1 MAGNLIFFG
10 IAVEASSSEHSAMT
24 EKSVVLTFFR
34 DIPMSHPDLSVLALY
49 NPACGDNIAKEFFK
63 THVLPRL
70 ERSGIIPS
78 AIVATEG
85 VGHAGTVVVD
95 FLKQHQGEVA
105 IVLCSGDG
113 TLHEIINALAFSYTN
128 TTQRAIPFV
137 LVPCGTANALY
148 SSLFVSTSEQDPI
161 TSRLSS
167 LEAFIARSKP
177 KSLAL
182 ACTSLVGGTL
192 QQNPRTVISVVVTS
206 TALHASIL
214 KDSEL
219 LRKDMPGIER
229 FKVAAQQNITRWYR
243 SRVRLLPISSTGIVQ
258 VYDADTDDFVPHQ
271 GSLDM
276 SASFGYFL
284 STVNVDRLEPAFRI
298 TPLMSR
304 IPPQDI
310 SLDVVIVR
318 PERDPAFTSD
328 TPTSREAFARKTGAV
343 FAGAYQDGDHIRFR
357 YRQDGDM
364 GEYDS
369 GPAVVEYF
377 RCGGWE
383 WVPVGSFAL
392 VDLHDQAY
400 IVLGRGR

>member
-1 MAGNLIFFG
+1 M
-10 IAVEASSSEHSAMT
+10 VSHS
-24 EKSVVLTFFR
+24 
-34 DIPMSHPDLSVLALY
+34 DLSILVLY
-49 NPACGDNIAKEFFK
+49 NPACGDNTAREFFE

-78 AIVATEG
+78 AVVATEG
-85 VGHAGTVVVD
+85 VGHAGTVVID
-95 FLKQHQGEVA
+95 FLKQHEGDVA
-105 IVLCSGDG
+105 IVLGSGDG

-148 SSLFVSTSEQDPI
+148 SSLFTPSSEQDPI
-161 TSRLSS
+161 ASRLSS

-192 QQNPRTVISVVVTS
+192 QQNSRTVISVVVTS

-219 LRKDMPGIER
+219 LRKDIPGIER

-243 SRVRLLPISSTGIVQ
+243 SRVRLLPILSTGIVQ
-258 VYDADTDDFVPHQ
+258 VYDADADDFVPYQ

-276 SASFGYFL
+276 SASFWYFL

-304 IPPQDI
+304 IPSQDV
-310 SLDVVIVR
+310 SLDVVVVR

-328 TPTSREAFARKTGAV
+328 TPTTREAFARKTGVV
-343 FAGAYQDGDHIRFR
+343 FSGAYQDGNHIRFR
-357 YRQDGDM
+357 YRQDGEIGD
-364 GEYDS
+364 YRS

-383 WVPVGSFAL
+383 WVPDEADERARLICTDGTVLEVAKGGKAVCNAIAAIPNGNIECL
-392 VDLHDQAY
+392 VY
-400 IVLGRGR
+400 T